1 MHSAP
6 LQHVSPLLRDLNE
19 QQKEAVL
26 SEEKRL
32 LVLAGAGAGKTKTLI
47 QRILHLIFEKNVKP
61 SNILAITFTRNAAN
75 EMVDRLIMYVDET
88 GEYKALLENKR
99 TTQQQRD
106 AARKNF
112 KQRYAWISALR
123 VTTFH
128 GFGYNVLRNHVAKYF
143 DNRFKIINEY
153 LDPEE
158 IRTDSE
164 APETPDLI
172 LQKVIKELSVDPEF
186 LLRLKRY
193 VLDFYVEAKK
203 IRDYKKR
210 GTTDELPYVTLAGDH
225 VRSKSE
231 RAIADWLY
239 RHRIKYMYEPKVNFK
254 DFEFQPD
261 FYLPDADMYLEHIS
275 DRSYDPT
282 DKDIQFKLAGKLCV
296 KTYERWMQDIGE
308 FHARMDQL
316 VRGRIGDGFQGVA
329 PLHFEQEFRQYHEE
343 LKEFRDEVRMAIN
356 RVKTEALDFQSI
368 TSVGLRD
375 KHERVAGF
383 YRLAGPIQAGFER
396 YCVQRSYLD
405 FNDILLKL
413 MEVLRDDHPVR
424 KMLQEQYDHI
434 MVDEYQDVNT
444 LQVNMVDALLTTD
457 TKLFCV
463 GDDWQSIYGWR
474 GAEVEH
480 IVRFKEHY
488 PNAEVLPFST
498 NYRSDATIVEASNAL
513 IANNKFKLE
522 KQVVSNRPSTRK
534 IQVYAA
540 KRETDD
546 GVERVVRNIRE
557 LYENGFSKED
567 ILILYRRTK
576 SYWPYRERFKQEG
589 MFVNAKTVHSAKGME
604 ARFVFIIG
612 LTEQYFPKVWEGD
625 RVFQIIKKDDVKKMM
640 EEERRLFYVA
650 VTRAREALYLVTE
663 LGNESRFIEELTEQ
677 YLDRRNFVTI
687 NYDSVPLACAACG
700 FQLEAFF
707 KLCPICGTS
716 TLDKT
721 TGPIAMDEE
730 AARIKQIRKLHP
742 RAYERWS
749 KEEDGR
755 LINMVNEGISEE
767 QMAEQLG
774 RQRSA
779 ITSRIG
785 RLLNRTKPDL

>member
-1 MHSAP
+1 MDRPNSAP
-6 LQHVSPLLRDLNE
+6 MGSALLHGLNPE
-19 QQKEAVL
+19 QRAAVL
-26 SEEKRL
+26 SAEKRL

-61 SNILAITFTRNAAN
+61 SSILAITFTRNAAN
-75 EMVDRLIMYVDET
+75 EMVDRLILHVDDT

-99 TTQQQRD
+99 LTQDQRD
-106 AARKNF
+106 AARRSF

-153 LDPEE
+153 LDPDE

-172 LQKVIKELSVDPEF
+172 LQKVIKELAVDPEF

-210 GTTDELPYVTLAGDH
+210 GVTDDFPYVTLNGDH

-231 RAIADWLY
+231 RVIADWLY
-239 RHRIKYMYEPKVNFK
+239 RHKIQYEYEPRVNFK

-261 FYLPDADMYLEHIS
+261 FYLPEADMYLEHIS
-275 DRSYDPT
+275 NLSYDPT
-282 DKDIQFKLAGKLCV
+282 DKDAQFKVAGKLCV
-296 KTYERWMQDIGE
+296 KTSEKWMQDIGE
-308 FHARMDQL
+308 FNARMDQL
-316 VRGRIGDGFQGVA
+316 VRGRLTDSLKGVP

-343 LKEFRDEVRMAIN
+343 LKEFRNEVRMAIN
-356 RVKTEALDFQSI
+356 RVKTEALDFSSI
-368 TSVGLRD
+368 TAIGLADR
-375 KHERVAGF
+375 HERVAGF
-383 YRLAGPIQAGFER
+383 YRLAGPIQEGFER
-396 YCVQRSYLD
+396 YCVARSYLD

-413 MEVLRDDHPVR
+413 MEVLRDDQTVR
-424 KMLQEQYDHI
+424 TMLQEKFSHI

-444 LQVNMVDALLTTD
+444 LQVNMVDALLTPD
-457 TKLFCV
+457 TNLFCV

-474 GAEVEH
+474 GSEVEH
-480 IVRFKEHY
+480 IVKFKEHY
-488 PNAEVLPFST
+488 PTAVVLPFST

-522 KQVVSNRPSTRK
+522 KRVVSNQPSTKK

-540 KRETDD
+540 KRESED
-546 GVERVVRNIRE
+546 GVERVVRTIQE
-557 LYENGFSKED
+557 LYEKGFTKED
-567 ILILYRRTK
+567 VLILYRRTK
-576 SYWPYRERFKQEG
+576 SYWPYRERFKEEN
-589 MFVNAKTVHSAKGME
+589 MFVNARTVHAAKGME
-604 ARFVFIIG
+604 ARVVFIIG
-612 LTEQYFPKVWEGD
+612 LTERYFPNVWEGD
-625 RVFQIIKKDDVKKMM
+625 RIFQIIKKDDVKKMM

-650 VTRAREALYLVTE
+650 VTRAKEALYLITE
-663 LGNESRFIEELTEQ
+663 LGNESRFIEELTER

-687 NYDSVPLACAACG
+687 NYDSDPMLCDSCG
-700 FQLEAFF
+700 GVLEAFF
-707 KLCPICGTS
+707 RLCPMCGTPTS
-716 TLDKT
+716 RAPSPMEEEQATAENIAVIRLD
-721 TGPIAMDEE
+721 
-730 AARIKQIRKLHP
+730 HP

-749 KEEDGR
+749 AEEDDQLR
-755 LINMVNEGISEE
+755 QLIATGIHPRDI
-767 QMAEQLG
+767 AAQLQ
-774 RQRSA
+774 RQPSA
-779 ITSRIG
+779 ILSRIKK
-785 RLLNRTKPDL
+785 LSE